1 MSFNR
6 MTYFGDD
13 LSGVSLGVYDNKAT
27 VAALDKNNSSFQNY
41 QLTRDYR
48 FK

>member
-13 LSGVSLGVYDNKAT
+13 LSGVSIGVYDNKAT
-27 VAALDKNNSSFQNY
+27 VTALDKIIPVFQNY
-41 QLTRDYR
+41 QLTLGL
-48 FK
+48 